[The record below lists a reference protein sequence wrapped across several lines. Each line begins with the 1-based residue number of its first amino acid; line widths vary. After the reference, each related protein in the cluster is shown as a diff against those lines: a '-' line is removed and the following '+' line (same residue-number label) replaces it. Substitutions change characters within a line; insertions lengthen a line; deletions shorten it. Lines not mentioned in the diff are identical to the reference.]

1 MPQLI
6 SCTGAHLA
14 LFPGLGCCC
23 CIRARNEARACYL
36 LLVPIPFSLCSIPL
50 STLGSSCLVLVVTP
64 EDGRQNLVSMATSV
78 CHSVL
83 KRQLQVK
90 DIGTTLVASR
100 ITGLYVC
107 VCVLGGW
114 RESKDCG

>member
-1 MPQLI
+1 MVDKI
-6 SCTGAHLA
+6 
-14 LFPGLGCCC
+14 
-23 CIRARNEARACYL
+23 
-36 LLVPIPFSLCSIPL
+36 
-50 STLGSSCLVLVVTP
+50 
-64 EDGRQNLVSMATSV
+64 VSMATSV

-107 VCVLGGW
+107 VCVGGVE
-114 RESKDCG
+114 RE